1 MARLMPIV
9 TQCTAPGCET
19 LTMGPLCVEHDA
31 PVTRV
36 FVRGRPWKPPVAVQ
50 TEPTLTIADLEAALA
65 VKPARRA
72 WAPRKAVRVLR

>member
-1 MARLMPIV
+1 MPIV
-9 TQCTAPGCET
+9 THCTAPGCET

-36 FVRGRPWKPPVAVQ
+36 FVRGRPWKPRTAVQ
-50 TEPTLTIADLEAALA
+50 MAPELTIADLEAALA

-72 WAPRKAVRVLR
+72 WAPREAVRALR